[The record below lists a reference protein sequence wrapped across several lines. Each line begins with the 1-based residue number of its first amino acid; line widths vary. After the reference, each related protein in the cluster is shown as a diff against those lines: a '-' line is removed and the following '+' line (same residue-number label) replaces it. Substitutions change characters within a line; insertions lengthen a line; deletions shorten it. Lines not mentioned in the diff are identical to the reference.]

1 MARKREQFNYFN
13 EFINLSEYSVKS
25 AVMLSEILESFNQS
39 EIAKNVDEMH
49 QIEHTA
55 DTAQHKIFNKLFKEF
70 LPPIEREDIISLS
83 QRIDDVTDAI
93 EDVLICIDIYNVKL
107 IKEEAKIFTNLIVD
121 CCNLMNSLIIEFKHF
136 KNSKKLHPLIV
147 ELNRL
152 EGEGDKLYADFVR
165 SLYVKPSDPI
175 EVITW
180 TNIFHRLERC
190 CDACEVVANTIEV
203 IVMKNS

>member
-1 MARKREQFNYFN
+1 M
-13 EFINLSEYSVKS
+13 
-25 AVMLSEILESFNQS
+25 
-39 EIAKNVDEMH
+39 
-49 QIEHTA
+49 
-55 DTAQHKIFNKLFKEF
+55 
-70 LPPIEREDIISLS
+70 S

-93 EDVLICIDIYNVKL
+93 EDVLICIDIYNVKS

-121 CCNLMNSLIIEFKHF
+121 SCKLMNSLIIEFKHF
-136 KNSKKLHPLIV
+136 KNSKKLHSLIV

-165 SLYVKPSDPI
+165 SLYINPSNPI
-175 EVITW
+175 EVVTW
-180 TNIFHRLERC
+180 TTIFHRLEKC